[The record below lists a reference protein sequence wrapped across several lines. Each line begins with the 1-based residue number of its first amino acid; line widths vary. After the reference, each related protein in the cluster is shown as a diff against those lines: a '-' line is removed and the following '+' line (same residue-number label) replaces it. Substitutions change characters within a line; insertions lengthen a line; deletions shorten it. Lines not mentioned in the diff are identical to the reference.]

1 MTGTGSQDL
10 PWTLPLTRAHRRAYN
25 LIPVRQPHTESADLE
40 IVHVT
45 PSAVATLRGVL
56 ARPVL
61 ATGVLFGTRAGG
73 HLTVQAVHVAHP
85 GSTEPFHVDDTYLL
99 GLADAWGQ
107 AQPGSDWVG
116 GWVATPLDGPVAPRA
131 LDALVRQA
139 TAAGLIDY
147 DTPLLVAGWIDGDLT
162 LQAFKLGVGS
172 QPFPVPIGRPVP

>member
-1 MTGTGSQDL
+1 MTGTGL

-40 IVHVT
+40 VVHVT
-45 PSAVATLRGVL
+45 PGAVATLRGVL

-73 HLTVQAVHVAHP
+73 HLTVQAVQVAHP

-116 GWVATPLDGPVAPRA
+116 SWVTIPISDGPATPGA

-147 DTPLLVAGWIDGDLT
+147 DIPLLVAGWVDGDLT
-162 LQAFKLGVGS
+162 LQAFTLGVGGN
-172 QPFPVPIGRPVP
+172 QPFPVTIGRPVP